1 MASYKEELQKFW
13 ALYEQAG
20 EPTPATAKD
29 VAAWAYR
36 NELWKPRPADAI
48 DVLAEDLA
56 RAWREDYG
64 THKGKRYRTKH
75 PVRTTKDGKQL
86 FLWADMDTA
95 PRPHMEMAFSQRREQ
110 IVGDCVQL
118 KTDVDVYNDRNP
130 AEEPIQPVFDFT
142 NDLIEAQMD
151 DDDEDKRTG

>member
-1 MASYKEELQKFW
+1 MYEE
-13 ALYEQAG
+13 AG
-20 EPTPATAKD
+20 EPVPATAKD

-36 NELWKPRPADAI
+36 NGLWKPRPADAI

-64 THKGKRYRTKH
+64 THKGQRYRTKH
-75 PVRTTKDGKQL
+75 PVRTTKNGKQL

-95 PRPHMEMAFSQRREQ
+95 PRAHMEMAFAQRREQ

-118 KTDVDVYNDRNP
+118 KVDVVVYNDRNP
-130 AEEPIQPVFDFT
+130 DEAPIQPVFDFN
-142 NDLIEAQMD
+142 NDIEETLLGD
-151 DDDEDKRTG
+151 DDDEERKAG